1 MAKCSK
7 LDCAKSEGLL
17 SKQMVEI
24 ELTNC
29 VKVTRGSKLIGGLK
43 SKDFI
48 INGDY
53 TIGKEIATGIY
64 ELVKLN

>member
-1 MAKCSK
+1 MKNTCSE
-7 LDCAKSEGLL
+7 LSCEKSEGLL
-17 SKQMVEI
+17 SKHIVEI

-29 VKVTRGSKLIGGLK
+29 VKITSGLKLIGGLK

-53 TIGKEIATGIY
+53 TIGNEIATGIY
-64 ELVKLN
+64 ELIKK